1 MTAQP
6 RPTSPLLAAP
16 IAALALAAACG
27 RSEPPAATPLPSAA
41 EAPAAPAANPSPAPS
56 PTPNAAP
63 NAAAAPAPGPQ
74 APAAAAGVGE
84 GGLAWTLPAGWSES
98 RPGGMRY
105 ATLKPDTPGAIDGSV
120 IALPGPAGGEL
131 ANVNRWRGQ
140 IGLAPFDD
148 AGLAA
153 ARKVVQSP
161 AGPVAVFDFATE
173 GEGAKRMI
181 AGVVVAGGQS
191 WFVKLTGD
199 AAPMAAAAPAF
210 QALLASLKF

>member
-1 MTAQP
+1 
-6 RPTSPLLAAP
+6 
-16 IAALALAAACG
+16 
-27 RSEPPAATPLPSAA
+27 
-41 EAPAAPAANPSPAPS
+41 
-56 PTPNAAP
+56 
-63 NAAAAPAPGPQ
+63 
-74 APAAAAGVGE
+74 
-84 GGLAWTLPAGWSES
+84 
-98 RPGGMRY
+98 MRY

-140 IGLAPFDD
+140 IGLPPFDD
-148 AGLAA
+148 AGLSA
-153 ARKVVQSP
+153 ARKLVPSP
-161 AGPVAVFDFATE
+161 AGQVAVFDFATE

>member
-1 MTAQP
+1 MPAQP
-6 RPTSPLLAAP
+6 RTTSFLLAAP
-16 IAALALAAACG
+16 IAALALAACG

-41 EAPAAPAANPSPAPS
+41 EAAPTPPANPSPTPAAPS
-56 PTPNAAP
+56 P
-63 NAAAAPAPGPQ
+63 APGQQ
-74 APAAAAGVGE
+74 APAAPVQPEAAAAVGQ

-105 ATLKPDTPGAIDGSV
+105 ATLKPDTPGTIDGSV

-140 IGLAPFDD
+140 IGLPPFDD
-148 AGLAA
+148 AGLSA
-153 ARKVVQSP
+153 ARKLVQSP
-161 AGPVAVFDFATE
+161 AGQVAVFDFATE